1 MSRNNL
7 PNIDIGIGINTG
19 EAVVGN
25 MGADIRFDYTAI
37 GDTVNL
43 AARLEG
49 QTKFYGTNIIIS
61 ESTKQELELKSE
73 NSIQDS
79 FRFRE
84 LDIIKVK
91 GKIKPIAI
99 FQLIIPGD
107 KLDNYKLIDDYNK
120 ALSNYRSRNF
130 TESLKLFKLI
140 LEFLPG
146 DVPSTHYVDRNSF
159 YIKNPPSAEWD
170 YVYTAESK

>member
-1 MSRNNL
+1 
-7 PNIDIGIGINTG
+7 
-19 EAVVGN
+19 

-91 GKIKPIAI
+91 GKIKPILLNR
-99 FQLIIPGD
+99 FCPYQNVSGRL
-107 KLDNYKLIDDYNK
+107 
-120 ALSNYRSRNF
+120 
-130 TESLKLFKLI
+130 
-140 LEFLPG
+140 
-146 DVPSTHYVDRNSF
+146 
-159 YIKNPPSAEWD
+159 
-170 YVYTAESK
+170 